1 MMSKYTKILLEN
13 LLYKF
18 MVQQY
23 SKDLLKNF
31 IGLLIVLNDNEKQ
44 IFLLSLI
51 NLINKKPTESAFWT
65 QMSNEHKK
73 IYNQTIL

>member
-13 LLYKF
+13 LLYEF

-51 NLINKKPTESAFWT
+51 NLINKKPTESKFWT

-73 IYNQTIL
+73 IYNRTIL